1 MTLIIK
7 WSEKSGP
14 WGFVLVRTGRKE
26 RERQTDT
33 GEKQIDRKTNR
44 LTERQNYRNTDR
56 KTDRKTN

>member
-1 MTLIIK
+1 MTSIIK

-44 LTERQNYRNTDR
+44 LTD
-56 KTDRKTN
+56 